1 MREALCLMPMK
12 IFDNVTQLIGGTPL
26 VRLNRITAGLEA
38 TVAVK
43 LESANPAVSVKDR
56 IALSMILE
64 AERAGLITPGK
75 TTLVEP
81 TSGNTGIG
89 LAMVAAVRGYKL
101 ILTMPETMSLERRVV
116 LKSFGAEVI
125 VTPKERGINASI
137 DKAKQLLATIPDS
150 FMPSQFTNPANP
162 KVHFESTGPEIWA
175 DTDGQVDVLVSGV
188 GTGGTITGTG
198 RYLKQ
203 QKPSVKLIAVEPA
216 ESPVISGGTHTPH
229 KIQGIGTG
237 FIPEVLETTL
247 LDGVEKVSSDEAM
260 AMAKR
265 MPLEEGLLVGI
276 SAGAAVQAAVR
287 VAAQPEMKG
296 KLIVAI
302 VPSYGERYLS
312 TGLFEQ
318 YREEALKMV
327 PEPV

>member
-1 MREALCLMPMK
+1 M
-12 IFDNVTQLIGGTPL
+12 IHDNITQLIGSTPL
-26 VRLNRITAGLEA
+26 LRLNRVTQGLEA
-38 TVAVK
+38 TVVVK
-43 LESANPAVSVKDR
+43 LESMNPAVSVKDR

-64 AERAGLITPGK
+64 AEKAGLITPGK
-75 TTLVEP
+75 TTLIEP

-101 ILTMPETMSLERRVV
+101 ILTMPETMSLERRIV
-116 LKSFGAEVI
+116 LRSFGAQVI

-137 DKAKQLLATIPDS
+137 DKAKQLLKTIPDS

-162 KVHFESTGPEIWA
+162 KVHFETTGPEIWQG
-175 DTDGQVDVLVSGV
+175 TDGQIDVLVSGV

-203 QKPSVKLIAVEPA
+203 QKPSLRLIAVEPA

-237 FIPEVLETTL
+237 FIPEVLDTSI
-247 LDGVEKVSSDEAM
+247 LDGVEKVSSDDAM
-260 AMAKR
+260 TMAR
-265 MPLEEGLLVGI
+265 RLPLEEGLLVGI

-287 VAAQPEMKG
+287 VAAQPAMKG

-312 TGLFEQ
+312 TGLFDQ